1 MGSHGGT
8 VDFRALFESAPGCYL
23 VLRPDLTIVAV
34 SDAYLRATMTR
45 REDILGRHLFNVFPD
60 NPEDPE
66 ATGVANLDASLQ
78 RVLNTST
85 ADTMA
90 VQKYDIRRPEAD
102 GGAFEERYWSPVN
115 SPVIGRD
122 GTISYIIHRVE
133 DVTEFVLLKRRGE
146 QQAEM
151 NEELRRR
158 AMQMEAEVYLRA
170 KERDAA
176 EAENRAKNDFLA
188 MLGHELRNP
197 LAAIAAASRV
207 LTISEQGD
215 TRARPRAVIDR
226 QVEHLRRLVD
236 DLLEAGRVTGGKIQ
250 LQKHPVNAATAAEH
264 AVATLRA
271 IADGEQHELILNAVP
286 VWVNADSTRLH
297 QILVNLL
304 TNAAKYTPPGKRITV
319 DVEVDERRA
328 VMRVSDEGVGIA
340 PDALP
345 RVFDLFYQGDATLQR
360 ARGGLGIGLSVAKRL
375 AQLHGGDVSVESAGP
390 GQGCVAMVT
399 MPAIAPPVER
409 DAQDHEMK
417 QSAVAAQRVLLVED
431 NQDTR
436 DMMKE
441 ALEMDGHVVQVAG
454 DGGTAVRLAAN
465 GTFDVA
471 LVDIGL
477 PVLDGY
483 EVARRIRRMAGGKG
497 MRLVAVTGYG
507 QPEDIQR
514 SKEAGFDRHVTK
526 PCDPTQLS
534 ELLV

>member
-1 MGSHGGT
+1 M
-8 VDFRALFESAPGCYL
+8 
-23 VLRPDLTIVAV
+23 
-34 SDAYLRATMTR
+34 
-45 REDILGRHLFNVFPD
+45 
-60 NPEDPE
+60 
-66 ATGVANLDASLQ
+66 
-78 RVLNTST
+78 
-85 ADTMA
+85 
-90 VQKYDIRRPEAD
+90 
-102 GGAFEERYWSPVN
+102 
-115 SPVIGRD
+115 
-122 GTISYIIHRVE
+122 
-133 DVTEFVLLKRRGE
+133 
-146 QQAEM
+146 
-151 NEELRRR
+151 
-158 AMQMEAEVYLRA
+158 
-170 KERDAA
+170 
-176 EAENRAKNDFLA
+176 
-188 MLGHELRNP
+188 
-197 LAAIAAASRV
+197 
-207 LTISEQGD
+207 
-215 TRARPRAVIDR
+215 
-226 QVEHLRRLVD
+226 
-236 DLLEAGRVTGGKIQ
+236 
-250 LQKHPVNAATAAEH
+250 
-264 AVATLRA
+264 
-271 IADGEQHELILNAVP
+271 
-286 VWVNADSTRLH
+286 NADSTRLH

-390 GQGCVAMVT
+390 GQGCVATVT

-483 EVARRIRRMAGGKG
+483 EVARRIRRMASGKD

-526 PCDPTQLS
+526 PCDLTQMS

>member
-1 MGSHGGT
+1 
-8 VDFRALFESAPGCYL
+8 
-23 VLRPDLTIVAV
+23 
-34 SDAYLRATMTR
+34 
-45 REDILGRHLFNVFPD
+45 
-60 NPEDPE
+60 
-66 ATGVANLDASLQ
+66 VANLNASLR
-78 RVLNTST
+78 RVLNTAA
-85 ADTMA
+85 ADTMS
-90 VQKYDIRRPEAD
+90 VQKYDIRRPEGD
-102 GGAFEERYWSPVN
+102 GGGFEERYWSPVN
-115 SPVIGRD
+115 SPAMARD
-122 GTISYIIHRVE
+122 GTIAYIIHRVE
-133 DVTEFVLLKRRGE
+133 DVTEFVLLKRRDE
-146 QQAEM
+146 QHAEM
-151 NEELRRR
+151 NEELQRR

-197 LAAIAAASRV
+197 LAAIAAANRL
-207 LTISEQGD
+207 LTMSEQRDARG
-215 TRARPRAVIDR
+215 ARPLAVIDR

-271 IADGEQHELILNAVP
+271 VADGEPHELILKAVP

-304 TNAAKYTPPGKRITV
+304 TNAGKYTPPGKRISV
-319 DVEVDERRA
+319 DVELDGHRA
-328 VMRVSDEGVGIA
+328 LMRVSDEGAGIA

-390 GQGCVAMVT
+390 GQGCVATVT
-399 MPAIAPPVER
+399 MPSIPPPVER
-409 DAQDHEMK
+409 SPPDHERK
-417 QSAVAAQRVLLVED
+417 HSAVAARRVLVVED

-441 ALEMDGHVVQVAG
+441 ALELDGHVVQVAG
-454 DGGTAVRLAAN
+454 DGGTAVRLAAI

-483 EVARRIRRMAGGKG
+483 EVARRIRSMAGGKG

-507 QPEDIQR
+507 QPEDIER
-514 SKEAGFDRHVTK
+514 SQAAGFDRHVTK

-534 ELLV
+534 ELLF